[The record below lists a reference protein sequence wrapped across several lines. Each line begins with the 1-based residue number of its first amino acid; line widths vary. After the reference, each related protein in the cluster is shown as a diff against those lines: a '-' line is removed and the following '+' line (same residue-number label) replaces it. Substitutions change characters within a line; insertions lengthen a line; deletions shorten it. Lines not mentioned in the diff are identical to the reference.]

1 MFSKGE
7 RPMFCLC
14 RWQWANVWGLG
25 NEGARRRSERLLT
38 LAQIYIKRNTA
49 VDGRTF
55 FLLLL
60 VQISG
65 QFLHFKL
72 LQLSVHWT
80 VPPFL

>member
-49 VDGRTF
+49 VDFKTLRTPICSSYDRVSF
-55 FLLLL
+55 MFLA
-60 VQISG
+60 
-65 QFLHFKL
+65 
-72 LQLSVHWT
+72 
-80 VPPFL
+80 